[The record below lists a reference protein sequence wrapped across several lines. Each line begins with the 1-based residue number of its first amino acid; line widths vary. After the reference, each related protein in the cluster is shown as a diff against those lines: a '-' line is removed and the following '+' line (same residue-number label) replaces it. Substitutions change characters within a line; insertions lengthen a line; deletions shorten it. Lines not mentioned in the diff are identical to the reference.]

1 MSYEQRDNTGS
12 LFKNDKKETA
22 NHPDYKGS
30 CLIDGVDY
38 WMDAWIKPTKDGAG
52 RWMSF
57 SFKQKEKRAKQEP
70 RRESSRSRDDDVPF

>member
-12 LFKNDKKETA
+12 LFQNDNKKTA

-30 CLIDGVDY
+30 CLVDGVEY
-38 WMDAWIKPTKDGAG
+38 WMDAWIKPNKDGTG

-57 SFKQKEKRAKQEP
+57 AFKQKGRRQE
-70 RRESSRSRDDDVPF
+70 RRRSRDDDVPF